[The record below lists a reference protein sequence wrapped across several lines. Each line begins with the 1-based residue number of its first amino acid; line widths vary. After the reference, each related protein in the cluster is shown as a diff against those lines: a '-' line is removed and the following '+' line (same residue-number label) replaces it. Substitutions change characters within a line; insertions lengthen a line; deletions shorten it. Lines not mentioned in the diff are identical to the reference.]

1 MVVDDVTIDLA
12 KWGLNAI
19 QAQQAVTAKNIAN
32 ANVKGYQAQKAD
44 FSSQLETLR
53 NQSSAVDLQAAL
65 DDMTNEISVISESSD
80 VFEDQGVQ
88 LDKEIAKSTEQSL
101 KYQTLIQG
109 LNHHFGMMKIPISGR
124 K

>member
-12 KWGLNAI
+12 NWGLNAI
-19 QAQQAVTAKNIAN
+19 KAQQTVTAKNIAN

-44 FSSQLETLR
+44 FSSQLEILR
-53 NQSSAVDLQAAL
+53 SQTNASDLQSAL
-65 DDMTNEISVISESSD
+65 NDMANEINVISETAD
-80 VFEDQGVQ
+80 VFSDQGVQ

-101 KYQTLIQG
+101 KYQALIQG
-109 LNHHFGMMKIPISGR
+109 LNHHFGMMKIAISGR